1 MGNNK
6 LAAATSGI
14 KVLDRAIS
22 IMLAVAEHPLSLAEL
37 AEKTDLPRATTHRLA
52 TALETHNM
60 LTRTHDG
67 KWTVGSVLA
76 SIGADSSTKL
86 VDIALP
92 IMTKLMHA
100 SGESVQLYQLAGTTR
115 VCIAAQEPAAGLQNT
130 VPVGT
135 RLPLT
140 AGSAAKVFAAYTPA
154 LREAIVPEA
163 RFTTTELQQVQDAG
177 FATSSGEREPGLASA
192 SAPIFDALGNLH
204 SVLSVSG
211 PAGRMDVVQDAP
223 WIPDLIRA
231 AQELSAHFRASS

>member
-6 LAAATSGI
+6 LTSATSSI

-22 IMLAVAEHPLSLAEL
+22 IMLAVAEQPLSLAEL
-37 AEKTDLPRATTHRLA
+37 AEETELPRATTHRLA

-76 SIGADSSTKL
+76 SIGAGSSTKL
-86 VDIALP
+86 IDIASP
-92 IMTKLMHA
+92 IMARLMHT

-140 AGSAAKVFAAYTPA
+140 AGSAAKVFLAYTPHLQEA
-154 LREAIVPEA
+154 LLAEAT
-163 RFTTTELQQVQDAG
+163 FDAQAIALTKEHG
-177 FATSSGEREPGLASA
+177 FATSSSEREVGLASA
-192 SAPIFDALGNLH
+192 SAPVFDALGNLH

-211 PAGRMDVVQDAP
+211 PAGRMGEVAQAS
-223 WIPDLIRA
+223 WIPELRNA
-231 AQELSAHFRASS
+231 ARELSAHFRN